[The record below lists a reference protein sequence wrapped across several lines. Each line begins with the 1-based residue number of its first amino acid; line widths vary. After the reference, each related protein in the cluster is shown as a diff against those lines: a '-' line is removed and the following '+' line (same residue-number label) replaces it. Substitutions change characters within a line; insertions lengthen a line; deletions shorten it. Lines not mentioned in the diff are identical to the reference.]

1 MHHLQCLAALLAEGS
16 TQPFM
21 ALDQCG
27 EAALQ
32 GLDIQFATQAQGR
45 RDMVGRAVGLQLPE
59 KPLPLL
65 GVGQLQR
72 LLRRAL
78 EYRGYSIQ
86 VHSLT
91 LEQGRQGLAFFL
103 RE

>member
-1 MHHLQCLAALLAEGS
+1 MYDLQCLVAFLAEGGAQYLM
-16 TQPFM
+16 T
-21 ALDQCG
+21 LHQCG
-27 EAALQ
+27 EATFQ
-32 GLDIQFATQAQGR
+32 GFGVEFTMQTQDR
-45 RDMVGRAVGLQLPE
+45 RNVVGRAARFQLPE